1 MLEQRVV
8 LGGDG
13 DEVSPIE
20 VVLLGM
26 QVEARFMLFFS
37 EVSRPPRAACL
48 VGRSAGLVSFLST
61 LRLPLAYLL
70 LLRLGGLGGLGG
82 ILAGGEGECGICRV
96 RLRVRLL
103 LFRSCI

>member
-20 VVLLGM
+20 VVLLAM
-26 QVEARFMLFFS
+26 QVEARFILFFS
-37 EVSRPPRAACL
+37 EASRPPRADCL

-82 ILAGGEGECGICRV
+82 ILAGGV
-96 RLRVRLL
+96 R
-103 LFRSCI
+103 